1 MHTVDCTFVSI
12 RKMCKKS
19 ALETRS
25 GRRLYICTASH
36 LTEDSIRH
44 STSWHDSI
52 EIEKSI
58 RTEAV
63 TETQI
68 VNNRDG

>member
-1 MHTVDCTFVSI
+1 MNSGDGTSVSI

-19 ALETRS
+19 ALETRG
-25 GRRLYICTASH
+25 GRRLNICTEHSV
-36 LTEDSIRH
+36 LY
-44 STSWHDSI
+44 STSWRDSA
-52 EIEKSI
+52 EIE
-58 RTEAV
+58 RGMRAEAA